1 LVILLASCVRKHDK
15 KKNYKPEWSC
25 LKCLGGNVQD
35 NNGLSMEQMK
45 AALARKGISQ
55 LGDASVVEVFA
66 LYETVVEA
74 DTLSLG
80 EHGSKTLYPL
90 YPTSCLAD
98 GTLTAI
104 TSFEF
109 SEGGRFIQDP
119 SLTIT
124 HIVVIAQLLA
134 ATVTLSDKYLD
145 VASTRQEKAV
155 ISTLPHIVTYFARNC
170 RPGNN

>member
-1 LVILLASCVRKHDK
+1 VKDARKDDKK

-25 LKCLGGNVQD
+25 LKCLGGDAQD

-55 LGDASVVEVFA
+55 LGDASVVEVLE

-74 DTLSLG
+74 DALSLG

-98 GTLTAI
+98 GTLPTI

-119 SLTIT
+119 ALTIK
-124 HIVVIAQLLA
+124 HIVGIAQFLA
-134 ATVTLSDKYLD
+134 PTVTLSDKYLD
-145 VASTRQEKAV
+145 VASTRQDKAA
-155 ISTLPHIVTYFARNC
+155 ISTLPDIITHFASNC